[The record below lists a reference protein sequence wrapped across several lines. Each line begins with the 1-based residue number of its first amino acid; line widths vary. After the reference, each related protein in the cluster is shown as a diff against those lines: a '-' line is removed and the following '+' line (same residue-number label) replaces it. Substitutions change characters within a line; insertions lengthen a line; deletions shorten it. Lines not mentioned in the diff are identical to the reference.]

1 MQTVGMNSAR
11 SFKTRV
17 ALRAR
22 AKFTELNLRY
32 VELYLRINFRRCLH
46 VEISSLRLFSVA
58 MCGLVIRKNFSVL
71 QRLQRFVRL
80 VYGFAFA
87 TIFHVIVY
95 SLLSSFSL
103 HRCLLSSV
111 SFLLPTCL
119 NDIWWFRYLAL
130 NWFAVRP
137 MYVSCVFC
145 DFTVA

>member
-1 MQTVGMNSAR
+1 MKQYNGCNNMTVKTVGMNSAR

-87 TIFHVIVY
+87 TIFHVTVY
-95 SLLSSFSL
+95 SLLSSFSF

-111 SFLLPTCL
+111 YVPEWHLVVS
-119 NDIWWFRYLAL
+119 
-130 NWFAVRP
+130 
-137 MYVSCVFC
+137 VSCFKLVC
-145 DFTVA
+145 C